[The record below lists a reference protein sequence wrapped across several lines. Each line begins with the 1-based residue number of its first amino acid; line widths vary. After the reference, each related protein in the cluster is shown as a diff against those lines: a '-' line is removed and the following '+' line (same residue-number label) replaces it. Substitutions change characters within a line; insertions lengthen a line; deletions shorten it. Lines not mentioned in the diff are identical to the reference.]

1 MLVRK
6 SNLEKIYTYIVFKNV
21 KSTYRDITKLT
32 LKDNIENYF

>member
-21 KSTYRDITKLT
+21 TSTYKDITKLT
-32 LKDNIENYF
+32 LKDNIENDF